1 MKVFSIISV
10 SLITI
15 FLTISYISQLLKKVI
30 KPALAMWIIFSIAV
44 GMSLITY
51 LKEGDFGLWDN
62 ILNVVDLLYVVSVS
76 IAVAIWGDLS
86 SKITKFDKGCLLVVL
101 LIVVFWIYTQNH
113 LLTNFLIQSIL
124 VIAYFP
130 VVKRMIQ
137 TREITESMIIWS
149 GMLVAPILSLL
160 STKGLLAIVY
170 SVRAIICVGL
180 LLLLMLW
187 IKFKNTRK
195 VAG

>member
-1 MKVFSIISV
+1 
-10 SLITI
+10 
-15 FLTISYISQLLKKVI
+15 
-30 KPALAMWIIFSIAV
+30 MWIIFSIAV

-62 ILNVVDLLYVVSVS
+62 ILNAVDLLYVVSVS

-149 GMLVAPILSLL
+149 GMLLAPILSLL

>member
-1 MKVFSIISV
+1 MKIFSIISV